1 MNLFDLMTKYEK
13 LNDKFCCALS
23 EGDIK
28 KCDLIENKL
37 EKIIYCI
44 TGTIKLKAS
53 TAGSLR
59 YCFRFL
65 I

>member
-1 MNLFDLMTKYEK
+1 MSLLALMTKYEK

-37 EKIIYCI
+37 EKIINKVEKY
-44 TGTIKLKAS
+44 LN
-53 TAGSLR
+53 
-59 YCFRFL
+59 
-65 I
+65 